1 MTSKLKCFIAAV
13 VVPIFVFTACAPL
26 PPPGTALT
34 PEQRSQAQRD
44 CITQYTVVGGVGG
57 ALLGAL
63 LGGGSDRGRGA
74 VIGAAA
80 GGALAFAVAWGQC
93 LQQYSDLKSFP
104 VADAR
109 QTAQQVGYDPSRG
122 SEIKIQ
128 SFSIDPNS
136 LAPGSE
142 MKLNGS
148 YYVMAPEGQKEVK
161 VTETRAVQY
170 LRSGAKRLEGSG
182 LGRWADHFG
191 AGDSPRGRAFRY
203 AQGRPRGP
211 LPCDHEGS
219 GAGQAGSGEPGTHRQ
234 EGIEVC
240 RTQELVGL
248 ESTNS

>member
-1 MTSKLKCFIAAV
+1 MTSRLRGFIAAV

-44 CITQYTVVGGVGG
+44 CITQYTVMGGVGG

-109 QTAQQVGYDPSRG
+109 QTAQQVGYNPSRG

-136 LAPGSE
+136 LAPGGE

-170 LRSGAKRLEGSG
+170 FDPAQNAWKDLGSVDGQITSALGTRRAEGRFDMPKDVPEG
-182 LGRWADHFG
+182 RYRVTMKVAALGKQD
-191 AGDSPRGRAFRY
+191 
-203 AQGRPRGP
+203 
-211 LPCDHEGS
+211 
-219 GAGQAGSGEPGTHRQ
+219 QASQ
-234 EGIEVC
+234 EIV
-240 RTQELVGL
+240 VKKA
-248 ESTNS
+248 